1 MHIDYNNPIIWLEH
15 RFSTDEDA
23 RNPNIEKKFIE
34 YFSERDRLSILDAGA
49 GTGNNFRYFFKKL
62 GNQHQEWILLEQD
75 GEMIANCR
83 DKLSDFAREQGY
95 HFSQDGDYLVIE
107 AKEKKA
113 SIQLLQGQLQNI
125 RELADME
132 NLDVVTANALFDL
145 VSYDQFDTFAS
156 QLACYQVC
164 LMATLNYYETSF
176 LPFSED
182 DGRYLNYFHTHMT
195 RPQDF
200 GEAMGPN
207 CSEEMLD
214 LLAAHEMKSEQES
227 SQWHLKRYDTT
238 MQHYILHFFE
248 NAIRDLNLS
257 ENEVRD
263 MEVWLSDK
271 KKMSH
276 EHELEIIVD
285 HSDIFAYPW

>member
-1 MHIDYNNPIIWLEH
+1 MHIDYNDPVIWLEH
-15 RFSTDEDA
+15 RFSSDEDA

-34 YFSERDRLSILDAGA
+34 YFSDRDTLSILDAGA
-49 GTGNNFRYFFKKL
+49 GTGNNFCYLFEKL
-62 GNQHQEWILLEQD
+62 ANRQQEWILLEQD
-75 GEMIANCR
+75 NEMIMNCR
-83 DKLSDFAREQGY
+83 DRLSVFAQQKNYR
-95 HFSQDGDYLVIE
+95 FSQEGDNFILE
-107 AKEKKA
+107 ANNKKA
-113 SIQLLQGQLQNI
+113 QIQLLQGQLQNI
-125 RELADME
+125 KDLTDME
-132 NLDVVTANALFDL
+132 KLDVVTANALFDL

-176 LPFSED
+176 LPFSEE
-182 DGRYLNYFHTHMT
+182 DGRYINYFHTHMT

-248 NAIRDLNLS
+248 HAIRELNLS
-257 ENEVRD
+257 ETEIQD
-263 MEVWLSDK
+263 MEEWLSNR